1 MKKGNTIGLNT
12 LVLMAGQ
19 IVQRLLALST
29 TVLVVRYLG
38 PEHYGQLTFVITLVT
53 LGSVFWD
60 FGLNTLI
67 TKEVAGNT
75 DLIAAH
81 SGGAI
86 LIKSGLMIP
95 VAAAMAFYLSIS
107 GYPSDALIAFG
118 LFAAGTFLSN
128 LTGVFHAVFFALH
141 QMEYSAALDTLRGV
155 VFFILISATLFFSP
169 DSKDLVRVVACYFA
183 VFVLTSA
190 IVTIIFVNRFGRP
203 RFSTSFQDYL
213 RLGKAAVPFV
223 LTSMVN
229 LILFRID
236 HLMISKLAGDFALG
250 LYGAVYTIFEVIIS
264 FFPMIIMTSTFPVLA
279 ECFKNDRQR
288 MAEIFNMLLKYFI
301 VLSLPMSVGLILLRE
316 DIVWAL
322 YGSDYSSAS
331 SLLGILGACVWI
343 FFLTTLISWT
353 LTAADRQKIVFASNL
368 IVMLAN
374 IVLNLLFIPRY
385 GAQAAAAATLACEGF
400 QLILMGS
407 VLRTIMPFHFMRDL
421 FKSALACLLM
431 IAFILLLRRLVGSD
445 NYIAN
450 LAFII
455 PLASGFYLGVSY
467 WLRSFRFKEIKALLF
482 S

>member
-1 MKKGNTIGLNT
+1 MKKGNSIGLNT

-19 IVQRLLALST
+19 IVQRLLALAT

-53 LGSVFWD
+53 LGSVLWD

-75 DLIAAH
+75 GLIATH
-81 SGGAI
+81 SGSAI
-86 LIKSGLMIP
+86 LIKSGLVIP

-107 GYPSDALIAFG
+107 GYPPDAVIAFG
-118 LFAAGTFLSN
+118 LFAVGTFLSN
-128 LTGVFHAVFFALH
+128 ITGVFHAIFFALH

-155 VFFILISATLFFSP
+155 VFFILISAIMLFSP

-190 IVTIIFVNRFGRP
+190 IITLIFVNRFGLPCFR
-203 RFSTSFQDYL
+203 TSFQDCL
-213 RLGKAAVPFV
+213 RLGKSAVPFV
-223 LTSMVN
+223 LTSVVN

-264 FFPMIIMTSTFPVLA
+264 FFPMIIMTSTFPVLS
-279 ECFKNDRQR
+279 ECFKTNRER

-301 VLSLPMSVGLILLRE
+301 LLSLPMSIGLILLRK
-316 DIVWAL
+316 DIVLAL

-331 SLLGILGACVWI
+331 PLLGILGACVWV

-353 LTAADRQKIVFASNL
+353 LTAADRQKTVFVSNL

-385 GAQAAAAATLACEGF
+385 GAPAAAVATLVCEGF

-421 FKSALACLLM
+421 FKSSLASLLM
-431 IAFILLLRRLVGSD
+431 IALIVFLRSLIGAD
-445 NYIAN
+445 NYVAN
-450 LAFII
+450 LVFII

-467 WLRSFRFKEIKALLF
+467 WLKSFRFNEIKALLF